1 MVKATFKH
9 NHFLV
14 MKRIFGYEKNRIF
27 LKPETEK
34 AFSQPFFSYEKSF

>member
-14 MKRIFGYEKNRIF
+14 MKRIYGYEKNCV
-27 LKPETEK
+27 LLEPETEK
-34 AFSQPFFSYEKSF
+34 AFS